1 MRQAHLGTGPWRS
14 AEPERDIIQW
24 GSISV
29 VYQLD
34 QPNNGTIRVMS
45 AAHPTT
51 PGVRLAENDL
61 WVYDESDNLMFRGR
75 MLPQPLD
82 VTPDSAKIDFNLLD
96 YRGLLDRR
104 FLMSDVSHA
113 DVEQT
118 EIAWSLIAH
127 TQAQPGGDLGITRGE
142 MPATGQLRDRN
153 YDAGDCVG
161 QRLQELSNVSNG
173 FQYEIDAELKFN
185 LWPDRR
191 RQPAGYVLHL
201 PGTVDYANIES
212 GIDRYY
218 KAVVVTGDKS
228 VVGPAVRTADDV
240 ALAPEGR
247 WEMAFAYS
255 DVTNPSTLASHA
267 DGRLLDG
274 QYLQRLFNLQIAPQ
288 LTYDAEFRPQVGDVA
303 PVLIRWPSG
312 EIETTVHVVS
322 VDWFIEPTGGV
333 RCTLSCAE
341 DST

>member
-1 MRQAHLGTGPWRS
+1 MRRVQLGTGPWRG
-14 AEPERDIIQW
+14 AEPERDIVQW

-29 VYQLD
+29 AFQLD

-61 WVYDESDNLMFRGR
+61 WAYDDNGTLFFRAR

-82 VTPDSAKIDFNLLD
+82 VTPDSAKIDFNLVD

-104 FLMSDVSHA
+104 FLMSDVNHA
-113 DVEQT
+113 NVEQA

-127 TQAQPGGDLGITRGE
+127 TQAQSGGDLGITRGS
-142 MPATGQLRDRN
+142 MAATGQLRDRN
-153 YDAGDCVG
+153 YEAGDNVG

-173 FQYEIDAELKFN
+173 FQYEIDAERRFN
-185 LWPDRR
+185 LWSVTR
-191 RQPAGYVLHL
+191 RQTAPYVLHL

-228 VVGPAVRTADDV
+228 VIGPAVRASADV

-247 WEMAFAYS
+247 WEASFAYP
-255 DVTNPSTLASHA
+255 DVTNPTTLASHA
-267 DGRLLDG
+267 DGRLADG
-274 QYLQRLFNLQIAPQ
+274 QELQRLFNLQVAPQ
-288 LTYDAEFRPQVGDVA
+288 LAYDADFFPLVGDVT
-303 PVLIRWPSG
+303 PIFIRWPTG
-312 EIETTVHVVS
+312 EIETTAHVVS
-322 VDWFIEPTGGV
+322 VEWFIEPHGGV

-341 DST
+341 GA